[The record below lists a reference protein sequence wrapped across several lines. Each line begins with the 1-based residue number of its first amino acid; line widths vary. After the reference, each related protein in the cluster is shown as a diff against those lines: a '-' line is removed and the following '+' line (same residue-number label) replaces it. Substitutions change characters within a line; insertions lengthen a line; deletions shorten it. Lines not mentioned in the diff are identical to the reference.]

1 MPESDKYAQME
12 SLRRKIDDE
21 YHSIET
27 SFGFSS
33 GAFMIIWTLTE
44 FNRPCTQKEICLD
57 WHENKQTIN
66 SATKKLVSDGI
77 IEIIPSPDNFREK
90 LLMLTEKGKRLVEHT
105 VKKLIQ
111 AERRAFFRL
120 TEEEQNESIR
130 ITQKHYNFIKE
141 EFAKLKEK
149 SNENT
154 AL

>member
-12 SLRRKIDDE
+12 SFRRKIDEE
-21 YHSIET
+21 YNSIET
-27 SFGFSS
+27 NFGLSKGS
-33 GAFMIIWTLTE
+33 LMIIWTLTE
-44 FNRPCTQKEICLD
+44 FNRPCTQKEICID
-57 WHENKQTIN
+57 WYENKQTIN
-66 SATKKLVSDGI
+66 SAAKKLVADGI

-90 LLMLTEKGKRLVEHT
+90 LLMLTEKGNNLVEHT
-105 VKKLIQ
+105 TKRLIQ

-120 TEEEQNESIR
+120 TDEEQDESLR

-154 AL
+154 TL